1 MKVKPAA
8 NFPLDVYFL
17 MDFSQSMKNNL
28 DTLQRLAYGTGVWC
42 VCVRVCVH
50 ACACVCILASTCFVS
65 VCSTV
70 VPFSYHSSVSVIRDI
85 SSNSRVGFG
94 SFVDK
99 RTFPMMG
106 ATFHE

>member
-1 MKVKPAA
+1 MELVCGAC
-8 NFPLDVYFL
+8 VY
-17 MDFSQSMKNNL
+17 
-28 DTLQRLAYGTGVWC
+28 
-42 VCVRVCVH
+42 
-50 ACACVCILASTCFVS
+50 ACACMHVCVCILASTCFVS

-70 VPFSYHSSVSVIRDI
+70 VPFSYHSSVRVIRGI

-106 ATFHE
+106 ATFYE